1 MGRKQ
6 TKSGKI
12 RLTEVAKLAGVSPIT
27 ASRFFRNPEALS
39 LSKRERV
46 DSAVKELGYV
56 PNLAARALASHRTEV
71 IGVVIPS
78 LTNNVF
84 ADVLRGVYDSSEGSR
99 YSIQLANT
107 RYSILQEEKLLRLF
121 RAQKPAGLIVTG
133 INQTA
138 ESRAILESM
147 NCPVTQIMEIGDSP
161 VDMMVGF
168 SHYDAAFAAISHIL
182 EQGYRRIGFLGAR
195 MDPRVQRRFEGYRD
209 AMKAASLFD
218 PNLVV
223 TTSVPTTVTLGGTL
237 FADLLAQDAR
247 HRRGLLRQRRPRARR
262 PVRMPAPAD
271 VGSPR
276 SGHCRL
282 QRSGIHGFCGP
293 LAHQRAHQSLRNG
306 PARRH
311 DGDRRDRGPPPAGA
325 GSQPWF
331 SVDGPRE
338 LDAAKHLIA
347 VCGMDRAWTENGSA
361 IFWAELGSDCSD
373 GRRQARCSG

>member
-78 LTNNVF
+78 LTNSVF

-133 INQTA
+133 INQTP

-168 SHYDAAFAAISHIL
+168 SHYDASFAAISHIL
-182 EQGYRRIGFLGAR
+182 DRGYRRVGFLGAR

-218 PNLVV
+218 PSLVITLRCQPPSRLAGRFLRTFSPRRRISMRSFAST
-223 TTSVPTTVTLGGTL
+223 TTSLS
-237 FADLLAQDAR
+237 ACCSNASAAR
-247 HRRGLLRQRRPRARR
+247 CRF
-262 PVRMPAPAD
+262 PATWPSSASMTWSSW
-271 VGSPR
+271 SPR
-276 SGHCRL
+276 CR
-282 QRSGIHGFCGP
+282 R
-293 LAHQRAHQSLRNG
+293 
-306 PARRH
+306 
-311 DGDRRDRGPPPAGA
+311 
-325 GSQPWF
+325 
-331 SVDGPRE
+331 
-338 LDAAKHLIA
+338 
-347 VCGMDRAWTENGSA
+347 
-361 IFWAELGSDCSD
+361 
-373 GRRQARCSG
+373 

>member
-1 MGRKQ
+1 MGRKR

-27 ASRFFRNPEALS
+27 ASRFFRNPDALS
-39 LSKRERV
+39 LNKRERV

-78 LTNNVF
+78 LTNSVF
-84 ADVLRGVYDSSEGSR
+84 ADVLRGIYDASEQSR

-138 ESRAILESM
+138 ESRAVLESM
-147 NCPVTQIMEIGDSP
+147 DCPVAQIMEIGDSP

-168 SHYDAAFAAISHIL
+168 SHYDTSFAAISHIL

-223 TTSVPTTVTLGGTL
+223 TTTVPTTVTLGGTL
-237 FADLLAQDAR
+237 FADLV
-247 HRRGLLRQRRPRARR
+247 ARR
-262 PVRMPAPAD
+262 PDIDAVFCVNDDLALG
-271 VGSPR
+271 VLFE
-276 SGHCRL
+276 C
-282 QRSGIHGFCGP
+282 QRR
-293 LAHQRAHQSLRNG
+293 Q
-306 PARRH
+306 
-311 DGDRRDRGPPPAGA
+311 
-325 GSQPWF
+325 
-331 SVDGPRE
+331 
-338 LDAAKHLIA
+338 IA
-347 VCGMDRAWTENGSA
+347 VPGKMA
-361 IFWAELGSDCSD
+361 IVGFNDLEFMAAAVPSLTSVRTNRYEMGRHAITMVIDAIE
-373 GRRQARCSG
+373 GRRPPKPVIDLGFQLMIRESSMPQTA

>member
-1 MGRKQ
+1 MGRKT

-39 LSKRERV
+39 VAKRERV

-84 ADVLRGVYDSSEGSR
+84 ADVLRGIYDSLEGSR

-107 RYSILQEEKLLRLF
+107 RYSILQEEKLLQLF

-138 ESRAILESM
+138 DSRAILESM
-147 NCPVTQIMEIGDSP
+147 NCPVAQIMEIGDEP

-168 SHYDAAFAAISHIL
+168 SHYEASSAAIAHIL
-182 EQGYRRIGFLGAR
+182 AQGRRRIGFLGAR

-223 TTSVPTTVTLGGTL
+223 TTTVPTTVTLGGTL
-237 FADLLAQDAR
+237 FADLVAQSPDIDAVFCVNDDLAL
-247 HRRGLLRQRRPRARR
+247 GVLFECQRRRISVPRDLAIVGFNDLEFMASAVPSLTSVRTNRYEMGRHAVTMVIDAIEGRR
-262 PVRMPAPAD
+262 PEVPVLDLGFQLMVRESSTVQD
-271 VGSPR
+271 
-276 SGHCRL
+276 
-282 QRSGIHGFCGP
+282 
-293 LAHQRAHQSLRNG
+293 
-306 PARRH
+306 
-311 DGDRRDRGPPPAGA
+311 
-325 GSQPWF
+325 
-331 SVDGPRE
+331 
-338 LDAAKHLIA
+338 
-347 VCGMDRAWTENGSA
+347 T
-361 IFWAELGSDCSD
+361 
-373 GRRQARCSG
+373 